1 MASRIGID
9 YRIRISNRK
18 TLMLCLA
25 IAISGSVISGFILL
39 GRNRT
44 DSSLS
49 GISIEKAR
57 RRKVLAFVG

>member
-1 MASRIGID
+1 MD
-9 YRIRISNRK
+9 YRIRISSLK

-25 IAISGSVISGFILL
+25 IAISGFVISGFILL

-49 GISIEKAR
+49 GISIEKPER
-57 RRKVLAFVG
+57 QKVLAFVG